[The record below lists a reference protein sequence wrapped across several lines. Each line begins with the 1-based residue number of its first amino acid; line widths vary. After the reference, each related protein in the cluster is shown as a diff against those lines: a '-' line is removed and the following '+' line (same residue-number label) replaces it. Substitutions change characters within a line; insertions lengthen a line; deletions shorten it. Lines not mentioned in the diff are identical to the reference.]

1 MDLLNPGTLP
11 YVFLVIAAVF
21 GISWLRHRGRPEA
34 RIAQRNRLRLAVIF
48 AVCGGAQLLW
58 RLLA

>member
-11 YVFLVIAAVF
+11 YVFLGIAAVF
-21 GISWLRHRGRPEA
+21 GINWLRHRGRPEA

-48 AVCGGAQLLW
+48 AVFGGGQLLW
-58 RLLA
+58 RLLG